1 MGWINVD
8 LFSLEANM
16 ATYLAHTQNSET
28 SEDFLHFF
36 EADSLEVAEQL
47 VIDHLLDSDVI
58 CVSLGVCQ

>member
-1 MGWINVD
+1 
-8 LFSLEANM
+8 M

-36 EADSLEVAEQL
+36 EAESLEVAEQL
-47 VIDHLLDSDVI
+47 IIDHLLDSDMV